1 MFLNSTKNSLY
12 EKNEEILQKYNNKDL
27 ITNNL
32 RLRRY
37 NVDNKLLSTSSSSSS
52 LITLKKTAKNLN
64 DLSNDTKLINSIND
78 SGIEMNIFKRINR
91 KTLSETSLNSFG
103 NNISLLK
110 SSSSTTSLSSSLRTK
125 NRKSGSDSALKS
137 LVLSTSSYNDINDDN
152 YDNIDYGEKYFYNVS
167 RMFFKLNLFLIE

>member
-1 MFLNSTKNSLY
+1 LFLNSTKNSLY